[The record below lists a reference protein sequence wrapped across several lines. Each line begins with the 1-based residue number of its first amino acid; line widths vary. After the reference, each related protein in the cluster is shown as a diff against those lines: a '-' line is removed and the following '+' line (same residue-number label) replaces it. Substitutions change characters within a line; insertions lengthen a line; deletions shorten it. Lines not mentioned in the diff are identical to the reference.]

1 MRDSCFKYD
10 SVLTKFHN
18 KYILL
23 EDVKVLWLN
32 GLCCSDLSG
41 EFDTIYKSTN
51 KVLWHFWGEKI
62 NMNDFNEIKIIDS
75 ISYFENYGC
84 SFLKKGNQ
92 FTWINLKP
100 YPNFWSRLNNK
111 SFESKVELVQNYL
124 FVKRYSNSEKFIEII
139 NIDNGN
145 RTTFSTKDFKDFNLK
160 STNELEIIKHH
171 GVSETLVISELL
183 KGF

>member
-1 MRDSCFKYD
+1 M
-10 SVLTKFHN
+10 
-18 KYILL
+18 
-23 EDVKVLWLN
+23 DVV
-32 GLCCSDLSG
+32 
-41 EFDTIYKSTN
+41 
-51 KVLWHFWGEKI
+51 
-62 NMNDFNEIKIIDS
+62 
-75 ISYFENYGC
+75 
-84 SFLKKGNQ
+84 FLKKGNQ

-124 FVKRYSNSEKFIEII
+124 FVKRYSNNEEFIEII

-145 RTTFSTKDFKDFNLK
+145 RTTFSTKDFNLK

>member
-1 MRDSCFKYD
+1 M
-10 SVLTKFHN
+10 
-18 KYILL
+18 
-23 EDVKVLWLN
+23 
-32 GLCCSDLSG
+32 
-41 EFDTIYKSTN
+41 
-51 KVLWHFWGEKI
+51 
-62 NMNDFNEIKIIDS
+62 
-75 ISYFENYGC
+75 
-84 SFLKKGNQ
+84 KKGNQ

-111 SFESKVELVQNYL
+111 SFESIVELVQNYL
-124 FVKRYSNSEKFIEII
+124 FVKRYSNSEEFIEII

-145 RTTFSTKDFKDFNLK
+145 RTTFSTKDFNLK